1 MVISVFPYCWT
12 LCLIQLATG
21 LVHGNIRQEDSHPS
35 LRRTEDSFLSDI
47 GKGSLSRGDPV
58 SFHSESEQE
67 EEELLMDMESYDEA
81 NWLFLTFH
89 QDVAEA
95 VQLQSRAMRSPRR
108 CIPHQQSCLGNT
120 LPCCDPCDTRYP
132 RMFGSI
138 CYCRRTA
145 CAGAHR
151 RP

>member
-1 MVISVFPYCWT
+1 MCGGYCLTFCPGAVLLHQSNIKLPHAIETEAPALWLVLVWTRITGCFLHSTRLSATLSARPPAGSPALYNISLSVF
-12 LCLIQLATG
+12 CL
-21 LVHGNIRQEDSHPS
+21 R
-35 LRRTEDSFLSDI
+35 LSI
-47 GKGSLSRGDPV
+47 
-58 SFHSESEQE
+58 
-67 EEELLMDMESYDEA
+67 Y
-81 NWLFLTFH
+81 

-120 LPCCDPCDTRYP
+120 LPCCDRCDTRYP

>member
-1 MVISVFPYCWT
+1 SACMCGGYCLTFCPGAVLLHQSNIKLPHAIETEAPALWLVLVWTRITGCFLHSTRLRLSLSVF
-12 LCLIQLATG
+12 CL
-21 LVHGNIRQEDSHPS
+21 R
-35 LRRTEDSFLSDI
+35 LSI
-47 GKGSLSRGDPV
+47 
-58 SFHSESEQE
+58 
-67 EEELLMDMESYDEA
+67 Y
-81 NWLFLTFH
+81 

-120 LPCCDPCDTRYP
+120 LPCCDRCDTRYP

>member
-1 MVISVFPYCWT
+1 MVNSVFPYCWT

-21 LVHGNIRQEDSHPS
+21 LVHGNIRLEDSHPS
-35 LRRTEDSFLSDI
+35 LRRTGDSFLSDI

-58 SFHSESEQE
+58 SFHSESEEEEE
-67 EEELLMDMESYDEA
+67 EEELLMDMETYDE
-81 NWLFLTFH
+81 
-89 QDVAEA
+89 DVAET

>member
-1 MVISVFPYCWT
+1 MVNSVFPYCWT

-21 LVHGNIRQEDSHPS
+21 LVHGNVRLDDSHPG
-35 LRRTEDSFLSDI
+35 LRLTDDSFLSDI

-58 SFHSESEQE
+58 GFRLESEDE
-67 EEELLMDMESYDEA
+67 EEKEEELLMDLETYDE
-81 NWLFLTFH
+81 
-89 QDVAEA
+89 DVAE
-95 VQLQSRAMRSPRR
+95 VMQLQSRAMRSPRR

>member
-1 MVISVFPYCWT
+1 MVNSAVLCCWT
-12 LCLIQLATG
+12 LSLIRLATG
-21 LVHGNIRQEDSHPS
+21 LVHGNIRLEESHPS
-35 LRRTEDSFLSDI
+35 LGRTEDSFLSDI

-58 SFHSESEQE
+58 GFGSDSVE
-67 EEELLMDMESYDEA
+67 EDLMMDMGSYDE
-81 NWLFLTFH
+81 
-89 QDVAEA
+89 DVA

-145 CAGAHR
+145 CAGARR

>member
-1 MVISVFPYCWT
+1 MVNSVFPYCWT

-21 LVHGNIRQEDSHPS
+21 LVHGNVRLDDSHPG
-35 LRRTEDSFLSDI
+35 LRRTDDSFLSDI

-58 SFHSESEQE
+58 GFQTEAPALW
-67 EEELLMDMESYDEA
+67 LL
-81 NWLFLTFH
+81 L
-89 QDVAEA
+89 DVAEA
-95 VQLQSRAMRSPRR
+95 MQLQSRAMRSPRR